1 MLLAEC
7 KDSMVTETA
16 RVPARTRSRRCYWVG
31 TPSQRDPTLSSTKAL
46 SIVGKTEGTYF
57 SGEDV
62 KKMSTSRESFEE
74 LSHVF
79 EYLFQIY
86 PDGFLIYG

>member
-1 MLLAEC
+1 
-7 KDSMVTETA
+7 
-16 RVPARTRSRRCYWVG
+16 
-31 TPSQRDPTLSSTKAL
+31 LSSTKAL

-74 LSHVF
+74 VSHVF